1 MRLDPPVVVLA
12 DGAFPTH
19 DRPLAALREAG
30 TLICCDGGAN
40 LLLGQPRQPDVVLG
54 DLDSL
59 SEQAHAAFG
68 DRLVMLPAQQSSDLE
83 KALRWAAEQ
92 GAKAVTVLGAT
103 GLRDDHAFGNLLM
116 LWTDFG
122 LDVTLLTD
130 TGTFTIVRTSR
141 EYASFAG
148 QVVALFP
155 ETTHARITTT
165 GLAYALKD
173 RPLSAHHKGIS
184 NRSLGD
190 TFSLRVSGGALV
202 IYQGYPV

>member
-19 DRPLAALREAG
+19 DWPLATLREAG
-30 TLICCDGGAN
+30 TLICCDGAAN
-40 LLLGQPRQPDVVLG
+40 QMLGQPRQPDVVLG

-59 SEQAHAAFG
+59 NEQAYAELG
-68 DRLVMLPAQQSSDLE
+68 DRLINLSSQQSNDLE
-83 KALRWAAEQ
+83 KALKWTAEQ
-92 GAKAVTVLGAT
+92 GVREVTVLGAT

-116 LWTDFG
+116 LWTDFE
-122 LDVTLLTD
+122 LDITLLTD
-130 TGTFTIVRTSR
+130 TGTFTVVRASR
-141 EYASFAG
+141 EYASFTG

-155 ETTHARITTT
+155 ETTHIRITTT
-165 GLAYALKD
+165 GLAYALQD
-173 RPLSAHHKGIS
+173 QPLSAHHKGVS

-190 TFSLRVSGGALV
+190 TFSIQVMGGAVV

>member
-1 MRLDPPVVVLA
+1 MRIDPPVVVLA

-40 LLLGQPRQPDVVLG
+40 QLLGHSRQPDVVLG

-59 SEQAHAAFG
+59 NEQAHAAFS
-68 DRLVMLPAQQSSDLE
+68 DRLVKLPAQQSTDLE
-83 KALRWAAEQ
+83 KALKWAAEQ
-92 GAKAVTVLGAT
+92 GVQAVTILGAT

-130 TGTFTIVRTSR
+130 TGTFTVVRGSR
-141 EYASFAG
+141 KYASFAG

-155 ETTHARITTT
+155 ETTHIRITTT

-173 RPLSAHHKGIS
+173 HPLSAHHKGVS

-190 TFSLRVSGGALV
+190 TFSLRVSGGTVV

>member
-19 DRPLAALREAG
+19 ERPLAALREAG

-40 LLLGQPRQPDVVLG
+40 QLLGQPRLPDVVLG

-59 SEQAHAAFG
+59 NEQAHAAFG
-68 DRLVMLPAQQSSDLE
+68 DRLVKLPSQQSNDLE
-83 KALRWAAEQ
+83 KALKWAAEQ
-92 GAKAVTVLGAT
+92 GAQAVTVLGAT

-130 TGTFTIVRTSR
+130 SGAFTVVRGRR
-141 EYASFAG
+141 EYAAFAG

-155 ETTHARITTT
+155 ETTHTRITTT

-173 RPLSAHHKGIS
+173 HPLSAHHKGNS

-190 TFSLRVSGGALV
+190 TFSLRVTGGAVV